1 MKVHGIDIWR
11 RPKRAK
17 VNCHEYQVAWHYN
30 DYDDDYDS
38 DYDYDYGNQRRSA
51 PAFPMVC
58 CAAYIHTYILL
69 IIFYV
74 QKYSDRGGWMAE
86 GRGEGSWPCV
96 ISQQHPKIKRM
107 EPGSR

>member
-51 PAFPMVC
+51 PAFPM
-58 CAAYIHTYILL
+58 
-69 IIFYV
+69 
-74 QKYSDRGGWMAE
+74 
-86 GRGEGSWPCV
+86 
-96 ISQQHPKIKRM
+96 
-107 EPGSR
+107 